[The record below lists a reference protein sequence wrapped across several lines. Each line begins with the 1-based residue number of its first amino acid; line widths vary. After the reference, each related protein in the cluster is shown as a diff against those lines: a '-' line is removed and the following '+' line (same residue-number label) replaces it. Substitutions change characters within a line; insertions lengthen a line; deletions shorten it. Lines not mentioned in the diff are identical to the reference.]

1 MASVEPRL
9 GREPKSKP
17 ILPEKELELDV
28 EWEGGAARRTLSFY
42 HAEGAPYLDTDGKLH
57 STPPDAEMEELLA
70 QGLVVPPTIV
80 TQLVGEVLPIREESK
95 SATIYPVRAPMTPRS
110 GRVPGAAKGVPSPG
124 LKAPMDFSLIEEL
137 AFLAIKRVFPEGVRI
152 PIRREGIADLDII
165 IRGKELTIDFNTL
178 VGEVPRLAVWR
189 VTFAYQGEPLAV
201 WGRGVKGD
209 LKVHPFRILR
219 LLVRLWYDKRK
230 LKKQA
235 ARAAAAAARAQP
247 SS

>member
-1 MASVEPRL
+1 MGRVEPRL
-9 GREPKSKP
+9 GPELKGEP
-17 ILPEKELELDV
+17 ILEEKEPDLDL

-57 STPPDAEMEELLA
+57 STPPAEEMEELLA

-95 SATIYPVRAPMTPRS
+95 TATIYPMRAPMTPRS
-110 GRVPGAAKGVPSPG
+110 GRTPGPAPVPVPG

-165 IRGKELTIDFNTL
+165 IRGKEMTIDFNTL

-189 VTFAYQGEPLAV
+189 VTFAYQGTPLAV

-209 LKVHPFRILR
+209 IKVHPIRILR
-219 LLVRLWYDKRK
+219 LLFRLWYDKRK

-235 ARAAAAAARAQP
+235 LRAAAAAARAQP